1 VRIIYAPGCYDL
13 LHRGHRNF
21 LRRSKALG
29 DYLIAA
35 VVTDDGAEAY
45 KRRPVQDQG
54 TRLGNVAD
62 LRYVDLAVYQPGT
75 DPTPTLVM
83 LDALG
88 LKPDILTH
96 GDDWDRLKQGHEALL
111 QLGIGFVLVPYTH
124 GVSTTETISRMTAG

>member
-1 VRIIYAPGCYDL
+1 MRIVYSPGVYDI

-21 LRRSKALG
+21 LRQSKALG

-45 KRRPVQDQG
+45 KRRPIQDQE
-54 TRLGNVAD
+54 TRRGNVAD
-62 LRYVDLAVYQPGT
+62 LRYVDLAVFQPGT

-96 GDDWDRLKQGHEALL
+96 GDDWHRLKQGHETLS
-111 QLGIGFVLVPYTH
+111 QLGIGFVVVPYTH
-124 GVSTTETISRMTAG
+124 GVSTTETIARMTG